1 MSRARFDD
9 FDSYWLAYLGAHSRP
24 ATRTCHYVATVV
36 GLGGGSAL
44 SLFVVWWGLPVV
56 GGLCY
61 ALALAS
67 HPLFQGNRPFAR
79 ASRSGV
85 WRATFA
91 CWAWRSAAGCVRNWR
106 ACRQPQRW
114 PLSPPWRR

>member
-9 FDSYWLAYLGAHSRP
+9 FESYWLAYLGAHSRP

-79 ASRSGV
+79 QPLWGLACDFRMLGLALSG
-85 WRATFA
+85 RLGAQLA
-91 CWAWRSAAGCVRNWR
+91 RLPAAAAV
-106 ACRQPQRW
+106 AP
-114 PLSPPWRR
+114 